1 MTNNKQNHLNEVNSG
16 NRFEFGKNWI
26 KYLDDFNEIKLKNA
40 EDSLKNMLDIETLAG
55 KSFLDVGC
63 GSAIFS
69 LAAKNLGANV
79 VSTDYDPHSVAC
91 ANSLKNKFYKDDI
104 SWTIIEGSAIDKDF
118 MNSLGQFDIVY
129 SWGVLHHTGEM
140 WNALNYIDDNVK
152 EQGKLFISLYN
163 DQGFMSKI
171 WKFIKKLYV
180 KTPRFLRFIIVFP
193 CLIALW
199 GPITLRDFL
208 KLKPFASWKNY
219 NKQRGM
225 AAYRDLLDWVGGY
238 PFEVASPDKIFHF
251 YKQKNYSLKNL
262 ITISGGHGCNQYVF
276 QKDKR

>member
-40 EDSLKNMLDIETLAG
+40 EDSLKNMLDIETLVG

-79 VSTDYDPHSVAC
+79 VSTDYDPHSVVC

-225 AAYRDLLDWVGGY
+225 AAYSDLLDWVGGY

>member
-79 VSTDYDPHSVAC
+79 VSTDYDPHSVVC

-104 SWTIIEGSAIDKDF
+104 SWTIIEGSAINKDF

-140 WNALNYIDDNVK
+140 WNALNYIDHNVK

-225 AAYRDLLDWVGGY
+225 AAYSDLLDWVGGY

>member
-79 VSTDYDPHSVAC
+79 VSTDYDPHSVVC

-104 SWTIIEGSAIDKDF
+104 SWTIIEGSAINKDF

-140 WNALNYIDDNVK
+140 WNALNYIDHNVK